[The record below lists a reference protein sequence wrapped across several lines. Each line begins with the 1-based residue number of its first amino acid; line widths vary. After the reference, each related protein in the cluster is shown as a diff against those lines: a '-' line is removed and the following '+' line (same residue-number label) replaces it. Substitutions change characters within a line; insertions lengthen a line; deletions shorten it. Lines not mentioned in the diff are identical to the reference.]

1 MYRKIIKPFFD
12 FSAGLVLFIIA
23 FPVMLVVALL
33 VRLDSRGPVLFMQER
48 LGMNYRVF
56 RVYKFRTM
64 THVKERQARQI
75 FDGDPEV
82 TRIGV
87 YLRRLKL
94 DELPQLWNVL
104 NGDMSFVGPRPSL
117 PNLQERF
124 NEDGKMRLMV
134 KPGLTG
140 LAQVNG
146 SIYLTWPERWVY
158 DRKYVEQQSFLMDM
172 GIMLK
177 TVIVVLFGEKIFYKN
192 TPKEASPDASK

>member
-1 MYRKIIKPFFD
+1 M
-12 FSAGLVLFIIA
+12 FIIA
-23 FPVMLVVALL
+23 LPVMLLVALL
-33 VRLDSRGPVLFMQER
+33 VKLDSRGPVLFMQER

-64 THVKERQARQI
+64 THVKDRQARQI

-124 NEDGKMRLMV
+124 NEDGKMRLLV

-146 SIYLTWPERWVY
+146 SIYLSWPERWVY
-158 DRKYVEQQSFLMDM
+158 DRKYVEQQNFLMDM

-192 TPKEASPDASK
+192 TQKEASPDASK